1 MRSNFNE
8 FHKFEVSTLIE
19 NTKNLNI
26 LRKKLFF
33 SKKKCTF
40 THVKEVISTLQSVTS
55 DKNDF

>member
-26 LRKKLFF
+26 LRTKLFF
-33 SKKKCTF
+33 RKKNV
-40 THVKEVISTLQSVTS
+40 HLLM
-55 DKNDF
+55 

>member
-19 NTKNLNI
+19 NTKNLN
-26 LRKKLFF
+26 LENKTFF